1 MNILNY
7 LFAETVNT
15 DAESSEAE
23 QSSELPTGT
32 ADMLV
37 EPGAFN
43 QRIYDESL
51 SQVQTQSVNDS
62 LEQLNA
68 VTNSV
73 FHSVATNEQ
82 PKQNI
87 VGSRDAAATDND
99 FVRSAVQYKVGS
111 NTFDA
116 QLAGCAVQ
124 TFH

>member
-7 LFAETVNT
+7 LFAETVNR

-23 QSSELPTGT
+23 QSSE
-32 ADMLV
+32 
-37 EPGAFN
+37 F
-43 QRIYDESL
+43 IYDESL

-87 VGSRDAAATDND
+87 VGSRDAAATEND